1 MIYINLI
8 IIILQTLISLLIFKS
23 NYLLLMLAGFLM
35 IAVTAEEMDVKVFPA
50 KHVLMLIYAVFG
62 GNFITFSIVTLMD
75 KVNFVKKCIIGAAGY
90 AAYSLIRANIEGDFG
105 GVQIA
110 RTFLYAIFLIGII
123 ALYEGIKKSI
133 IYMRKKESYDSN
145 KIAKL
150 SINEMHEK
158 KLNRELAE
166 QNLLIEQNARL
177 VERENISRNIHN
189 SVGHSI
195 TAAIMTLDAADM
207 LYEVKP
213 DEARK
218 RMNDANERIR
228 GSLES
233 IRRAVRA
240 LDDTGAPLEITDLI
254 SNFDTIIE
262 NFVMDSRIKVDKV
275 YKTENVGSKI
285 SHENAEFLTGAL
297 EEFLTNGLK
306 HGGANEYYVLLEGDS
321 AHIRLVVKDNG
332 ENDFNEANREI
343 KIKNGFGLKKIEQYV
358 KRYGGKCSFENEGG
372 FRSIVELPLIREGSV
387 NEQ

>member
-1 MIYINLI
+1 
-8 IIILQTLISLLIFKS
+8 
-23 NYLLLMLAGFLM
+23 
-35 IAVTAEEMDVKVFPA
+35 
-50 KHVLMLIYAVFG
+50 
-62 GNFITFSIVTLMD
+62 
-75 KVNFVKKCIIGAAGY
+75 
-90 AAYSLIRANIEGDFG
+90 
-105 GVQIA
+105 
-110 RTFLYAIFLIGII
+110 
-123 ALYEGIKKSI
+123 
-133 IYMRKKESYDSN
+133 
-145 KIAKL
+145 
-150 SINEMHEK
+150 
-158 KLNRELAE
+158 
-166 QNLLIEQNARL
+166 
-177 VERENISRNIHN
+177 
-189 SVGHSI
+189 
-195 TAAIMTLDAADM
+195 MTLDAADM

-218 RMNDANERIR
+218 RMNDANERMR

>member
-1 MIYINLI
+1 
-8 IIILQTLISLLIFKS
+8 
-23 NYLLLMLAGFLM
+23 
-35 IAVTAEEMDVKVFPA
+35 
-50 KHVLMLIYAVFG
+50 
-62 GNFITFSIVTLMD
+62 MD

-218 RMNDANERIR
+218 RMNDANERMR

>member
-1 MIYINLI
+1 
-8 IIILQTLISLLIFKS
+8 
-23 NYLLLMLAGFLM
+23 
-35 IAVTAEEMDVKVFPA
+35 
-50 KHVLMLIYAVFG
+50 
-62 GNFITFSIVTLMD
+62 
-75 KVNFVKKCIIGAAGY
+75 
-90 AAYSLIRANIEGDFG
+90 
-105 GVQIA
+105 
-110 RTFLYAIFLIGII
+110 
-123 ALYEGIKKSI
+123 
-133 IYMRKKESYDSN
+133 
-145 KIAKL
+145 
-150 SINEMHEK
+150 MHEK

-195 TAAIMTLDAADM
+195 TAAIMTLDAADI

-218 RMNDANERIR
+218 RMNDANERMR